1 LQGEIVPAIKIGIKL
16 ASFGQPLRQSLA
28 SAHRLGGNGVELEA
42 RGELRPSQ
50 MTETAVRQVR
60 KLLDDYGLR
69 PTSVSFPTRRGFD
82 VPDEIEERIA
92 GTKAAVKLAYQLK
105 APVVVVQAGRVP
117 PESTG
122 VQWNQLVEVFSEL
135 GRFSHRAG
143 AVLAAQTGS
152 ESGADLARLIAALP
166 GGTLGVDLDPA
177 SLIVNGY
184 SPPEAVEVL
193 GPHTLHV
200 HATDAVRDVSRGR
213 GTEVALGRGTAD
225 FPNLLGKLEEYNYR
239 GYFTVGRRSA
249 DDPLVELAA
258 AIEYLKSL

>member
-1 LQGEIVPAIKIGIKL
+1 MPAIKIGIKL

-28 SAHRLGGNGVELEA
+28 SAHRLGGHGVELEA

-69 PTSVSFPTRRGFD
+69 PAVVSFPTRRGYD
-82 VPDEIEERIA
+82 VTDEIEERIA
-92 GTKAAVKLAYQLK
+92 GTKAAVKLAFQLK
-105 APVVVVQAGRVP
+105 APVVVIQAGHVP
-117 PESTG
+117 PEPSG
-122 VQWNQLVEVFSEL
+122 PQWNQLVEVFTEL

-143 AVLAAQTGS
+143 AMLAAQTGS

-166 GGTLGVDLDPA
+166 AGSLGIDFDPA
-177 SLIVNGY
+177 SLIVNGF
-184 SPPEAVEVL
+184 SPQEAVDAL
-193 GPHTLHV
+193 GPHILHV
-200 HATDAVRDVSRGR
+200 HATDAVRDLSRGR
-213 GTEVALGRGTAD
+213 GTEVALGRGMAD

-249 DDPLVELAA
+249 DDPLVEMAA

>member
-1 LQGEIVPAIKIGIKL
+1 VPAIKIGIKL

-28 SAHRLGGNGVELEA
+28 SAHRLGGHGVELEA

-69 PTSVSFPTRRGFD
+69 PAVVSFPTRRGYD

-92 GTKAAVKLAYQLK
+92 GTKGAIKLAYQLK
-105 APVVVVQAGRVP
+105 APIVVIQAGRVP
-117 PESTG
+117 PVPAGPE
-122 VQWNQLVEVFSEL
+122 WNQLVEVFSEL

-143 AVLAAQTGS
+143 AMLAAQTGS
-152 ESGADLARLIAALP
+152 ESGADLERLIAALP
-166 GGTLGVDLDPA
+166 GGSLGVDLDPA
-177 SLIVNGY
+177 SLIVNGF
-184 SPPEAVEVL
+184 SPLDVVNAL
-193 GPHTLHV
+193 GPHLLHV
-200 HATDAVRDVSRGR
+200 HATDAVRDLARGR

-249 DDPLVELAA
+249 DDPLVEMAA

>member
-1 LQGEIVPAIKIGIKL
+1 MPAIKIGIKL

-69 PTSVSFPTRRGFD
+69 PVAISFPTRRGYD

-92 GTKAAVKLAYQLK
+92 GTKAAIKLAYQLK
-105 APVVVVQAGRVP
+105 APVVVIHAGCVP
-117 PESTG
+117 PEP
-122 VQWNQLVEVFSEL
+122 VEPQWNQLVEVLSEL

-143 AVLAAQTGS
+143 ALLAAQTGS
-152 ESGADLARLIAALP
+152 EGGPELARLIAALP
-166 GGTLGVDLDPA
+166 GGSLGVDFDPA
-177 SLIVNGY
+177 SLIVNGN
-184 SPPEAVEVL
+184 SPLEAIESL
-193 GPHTLHV
+193 GPHILHV
-200 HATDAVRDVSRGR
+200 HATDAVRDLARGR
-213 GTEVALGRGTAD
+213 GTEVAVGRGTAD
-225 FPNLLGKLEEYNYR
+225 FPNLIGKLEEYNYR
-239 GYFTVGRRSA
+239 GYFTVGRQSA
-249 DDPLVELAA
+249 ADPLVEIGA